1 MNRKTLDLIAVF
13 IIAIAIIAAIVST
26 TIIVKANSNNITPI
40 EPIKLVATISEANI
54 PSEASFEEVNKL
66 DLEVIQIERVNPIT
80 PKEAEDA
87 LRYAEERNASALA
100 IYNGLKNLG
109 YGDEHSAVKLA
120 LAEVNNTTEDYKY
133 YINKQKEISQKWEK
147 KKSEYPIATQVWLY
161 MKDEFGWND
170 IVCAGIM
177 GNMMAECGGCWTADL
192 DWNVDTEHGLG
203 MIQWIGSRKKLLVE
217 TYGKV
222 PTVEEQ
228 LLFMKDE
235 LYGTNGI
242 EQQVSFEELNEIMNA
257 STPEECAFAFATY
270 YERCAK
276 KYRAPRKDYAK
287 QAYDYFVN

>member
-13 IIAIAIIAAIVST
+13 MIVIAIIVVIVST
-26 TIIVKANSNNITPI
+26 TVIVKANSNNITPI

-54 PSEASFEEVNKL
+54 PSEASVEEVNKL

-133 YINKQKEISQKWEK
+133 YIDKQKEVSQKWEK
-147 KKSEYPIATQVWLY
+147 KKNEYPIATQVWLY

-192 DWNVDTEHGLG
+192 DWSVDTEHGLG

-217 TYGKV
+217 TYGKI

-228 LLFMKDE
+228 LLFMKNE
-235 LYGTNGI
+235 LYGTN
-242 EQQVSFEELNEIMNA
+242 EVRLQVTDSQRDKIINA
-257 STPEECAFAFATY
+257 ETPEECAYAFACY
-270 YERCAK
+270 YERCASE
-276 KYRAPRKDYAK
+276 YRNMRKSFARK
-287 QAYDYFVN
+287 AYEYFTS